1 MDQPNIFEE
10 DKERILNRLDYL
22 LDVLRD
28 LESIV
33 KHNTI
38 SASSWKYTREVVLDI
53 ENMVKELHG

>member
-22 LDVLRD
+22 ISVLNE

-33 KHNTI
+33 KCNTI
-38 SASSWKYTREVVLDI
+38 NETAWENTRGVVKDI

>member
-10 DKERILNRLDYL
+10 DKERILGRLDYL

-33 KHNTI
+33 KHKTI
-38 SASSWKYTREVVLDI
+38 TASSWKYTREVVLDI
-53 ENMVKELHG
+53 ENMVKDLHA